1 MVKHSFRKKMDGERG
16 MDQLNE
22 RLKEKTGLVTGAARG
37 IGKSIATKLAAAGA
51 NVVVADILKE
61 EAEAT
66 AKELRDMGFQAMA
79 SAADISNSEQAAG
92 LVDFTVKETGRL
104 DILVNNAGV
113 TRDSL
118 FMRMSDEDWDFVL
131 NINLRGSALCAR
143 SAAKVMFKQRCGKII
158 NISSVIGLIGN
169 AGQANYAAAKAGLI
183 GLTRSLAKELGPR
196 GVNVNAIAPGFI
208 DTPMTQKL
216 PEDIVNTYMK
226 TIPLGR
232 FGTPDE
238 VADLVLFLASPA
250 SDYISGQV
258 ITVDGGMTAH

>member
-1 MVKHSFRKKMDGERG
+1 MKEMDGERG
-16 MDQLNE
+16 MDP
-22 RLKEKTGLVTGAARG
+22 LKEKTGLVTGAARG

-66 AKELRDMGFQAMA
+66 AKELRDLGFQAMA
-79 SAADISNSEQAAG
+79 AAADISKSEQAAG

-113 TRDSL
+113 TRDGL

-131 NINLRGSALCAR
+131 NINLRGSALCTR

-196 GVNVNAIAPGFI
+196 GVNVNAVAPGFI

>member
-1 MVKHSFRKKMDGERG
+1 
-16 MDQLNE
+16 
-22 RLKEKTGLVTGAARG
+22 
-37 IGKSIATKLAAAGA
+37 
-51 NVVVADILKE
+51 
-61 EAEAT
+61 
-66 AKELRDMGFQAMA
+66 
-79 SAADISNSEQAAG
+79 
-92 LVDFTVKETGRL
+92 
-104 DILVNNAGV
+104 V
-113 TRDSL
+113 TRDAL
-118 FMRMSDEDWDFVL
+118 FMRMSDADWDFVL
-131 NINLRGSALCAR
+131 NVNLRGSALCTR
-143 SAAKVMFKQRCGKII
+143 SAAKVMFKQRGGKII

>member
-1 MVKHSFRKKMDGERG
+1 
-16 MDQLNE
+16 MDQ
-22 RLKEKTGLVTGAARG
+22 LKEKTGLVTGAARG
-37 IGKSIATKLAAAGA
+37 IGKSIATKLAAAGL

-66 AKELRDMGFQAMA
+66 AQELRDLGFQAMA
-79 SAADISNSEQAAG
+79 AAADISNSEQAAG

-113 TRDSL
+113 TRDAL

-131 NINLRGSALCAR
+131 NINLRGSALCTR
-143 SAAKVMFKQRCGKII
+143 SAAKVMFKQRSGKII